1 MATINS
7 AVPCFS
13 NRPQTLLCVSKW
25 LLSTVQCPVSAT
37 GLRRYCAYQNGY
49 YQQCSALFLNAILY
63 RYHVHYV
70 SSEDASIKNIFPE
83 TWGFSDLTLVI
94 QVQLYYMNGCASSSF
109 AFEAG
114 PQVTL
119 E

>member
-1 MATINS
+1 MY
-7 AVPCFS
+7 
-13 NRPQTLLCVSKW
+13 LK
-25 LLSTVQCPVSAT
+25 
-37 GLRRYCAYQNGY
+37 GY
-49 YQQCSALFLNAILY
+49 YQQHNVQFVSAILY
-63 RYHVHYV
+63 RYHVHYI

-109 AFEAG
+109 TLDAG
-114 PQVTL
+114 PHVTL